1 MDDDDDG
8 PGRYRKSGMYDDDDA
23 PKQRASAGGTYSVAI
38 VGGFG
43 GGILAGAVLGV
54 AGIMLM
60 CRKPKRQVPSRDA
73 PTLSTM
79 HMSV

>member
-23 PKQRASAGGTYSVAI
+23 PKQRASAGGYSVAM

-73 PTLSTM
+73 PTLSSM